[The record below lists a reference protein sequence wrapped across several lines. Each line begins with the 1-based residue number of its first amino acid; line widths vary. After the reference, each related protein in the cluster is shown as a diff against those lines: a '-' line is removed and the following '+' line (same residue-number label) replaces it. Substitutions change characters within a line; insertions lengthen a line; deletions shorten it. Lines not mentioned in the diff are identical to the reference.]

1 VRPTSFAPRG
11 HSYASALRRLGLRYG
26 ISLGLV
32 VVVVVVIVVARAGDQ
47 PTGSLVSPGADSG
60 LVPSTSPIP
69 DDGVA
74 SVPAPQPPSTS
85 PGTAT
90 PQTVATRFATA
101 WLRHTGV
108 TAAAWRSSLDELSTD
123 RLDGEL
129 ADADPQTVPADRI
142 TGPITLTNH
151 AASFVEADIPTDSG
165 TLTLSLLATGGR
177 WQVDA
182 IDWEP
187 A

>member
-1 VRPTSFAPRG
+1 MRV
-11 HSYASALRRLGLRYG
+11 LVRRLGLRYG
-26 ISLGLV
+26 ISLGLM
-32 VVVVVVIVVARAGDQ
+32 VVVVVVIVVARAGHHS
-47 PTGSLVSPGADSG
+47 TGSLVRNGSDRG
-60 LVPSTSPIP
+60 LVPSTSPVP

-74 SVPAPQPPSTS
+74 SVPAPQPPSTR
-85 PGTAT
+85 PGAAP
-90 PQTVATRFATA
+90 PQTVATRFAIG
-101 WLRHTGV
+101 WLRHDGV
-108 TAAAWRSSLDELSTD
+108 SAATWRASLTVLSTD

-142 TGPITLTNH
+142 TGPVTFTDH
-151 AASFVEADIPTDSG
+151 AASFVEADVPTDAG
-165 TLTLSLLATGGR
+165 TLVLSLLATQGT